1 MQEEGRVVDTLPSGT
16 HTVVLAIGDLNG
28 IARGKRLQAG
38 MWASA
43 SHGVAMANAI
53 FQMDMTCD
61 VWDTPY
67 GNFDNGYPD
76 IHIVPIPGKL
86 RPVPWEPGVVLAVCN
101 SETVEGDSVPVDPR
115 RVLQT
120 AIDHAAGRGWQAM
133 FGVELE
139 FYLLDPETQQPKDRG
154 IAVYGL
160 ARGARFEHVLGP
172 IRNLCTDMG
181 ILVEV
186 SNPEYAPGQ
195 FEVNIRYADA
205 MTSADN
211 AMLFRNAVKEIA
223 WEHGYLA
230 TFMAKPF
237 FEESGSSFHV
247 HQSLWDGDRNLFS
260 NGGKLSDLGRAYL
273 GGLRHHMADLALI
286 SAPTPNAMKRRQP
299 YTFCPTNNTWGRDN
313 RTVGLRVIEGAE
325 SSVRIEQRDGSS
337 DANPYL
343 LLGCQ
348 LAAGIDGIENDR
360 DPGEPTLG
368 NGYAVTE
375 AEPLPSDIPTALER
389 FKGSQLISDIIPE
402 MLRTTLAQQAER
414 EQQFM
419 MDSGEANPAETV
431 TGVERARYLE
441 SF

>member
-1 MQEEGRVVDTLPSGT
+1 MVDTLPSGT

-154 IAVYGL
+154 IAVYGPGAL
-160 ARGARFEHVLGP
+160 ASNTSWAR
-172 IRNLCTDMG
+172 
-181 ILVEV
+181 
-186 SNPEYAPGQ
+186 
-195 FEVNIRYADA
+195 
-205 MTSADN
+205 SA
-211 AMLFRNAVKEIA
+211 
-223 WEHGYLA
+223 
-230 TFMAKPF
+230 T
-237 FEESGSSFHV
+237 
-247 HQSLWDGDRNLFS
+247 
-260 NGGKLSDLGRAYL
+260 
-273 GGLRHHMADLALI
+273 
-286 SAPTPNAMKRRQP
+286 SAPTWASWSRSPTPSTHPASSRSISAMQTP
-299 YTFCPTNNTWGRDN
+299 
-313 RTVGLRVIEGAE
+313 
-325 SSVRIEQRDGSS
+325 
-337 DANPYL
+337 
-343 LLGCQ
+343 
-348 LAAGIDGIENDR
+348 
-360 DPGEPTLG
+360 
-368 NGYAVTE
+368 
-375 AEPLPSDIPTALER
+375 
-389 FKGSQLISDIIPE
+389 
-402 MLRTTLAQQAER
+402 
-414 EQQFM
+414 
-419 MDSGEANPAETV
+419 
-431 TGVERARYLE
+431 
-441 SF
+441 

>member
-1 MQEEGRVVDTLPSGT
+1 MDTLPSGT

-28 IARGKRLQAG
+28 IARGKRMQAG
-38 MWASA
+38 MWESA

-53 FQMDMTCD
+53 FQMDMTSD

-86 RPVPWEPGVVLAVCN
+86 RTIPWEPGVVLAVCD
-101 SETVEGDSVPVDPR
+101 SETVDGAEVPVDPR
-115 RVLQT
+115 GVLHT
-120 AIDHAAGRGWQAM
+120 AIDRAAAKGWRAM

-139 FYLLDPETQQPKDRG
+139 FYLLDPETRRPKDRG
-154 IAVYGL
+154 ISVYGL
-160 ARGARFEHVLGP
+160 ARGSRFEHVLGP

-195 FEVNIRYADA
+195 FEVNIRYDEA

-211 AMLFRNAVKEIA
+211 AMLFRNSVKEIA
-223 WEHGYLA
+223 WDHGYLA

-247 HQSLWDGDRNLFS
+247 HQSLWDGDSNVFS
-260 NGGKLSDLGRAYL
+260 DKGKLSELGRAYL
-273 GGLRHHMADLALI
+273 GGLRQHMGDLALI

-299 YTFCPTNNTWGRDN
+299 YTFCPINNTWGLDN

-325 SSVRIEQRDGSS
+325 AAVRIEQRDGSA

-343 LLGCQ
+343 LIGAQ
-348 LAAGIDGIENDR
+348 LAAGLDGIER
-360 DPGEPTLG
+360 GLDPGEMTEG
-368 NGYAVTE
+368 NGYE
-375 AEPLPSDIPTALER
+375 AADADLLPNDTPTAVDR
-389 FKGSQLISDIIPE
+389 FKSSTLISELIPAA
-402 MLRTTLAQQAER
+402 LRATMIQQAER
-414 EQQFM
+414 EQGFM
-419 MDSGEANPAETV
+419 MDAGEGDPAETV
-431 TGVERARYLE
+431 TQLERDRYLE
-441 SF
+441 NF